1 MRYVTLNFFFAVSY
15 NAFYVRISSI
25 LLKIFKAQKYNKK
38 EHHTSCSLFSFR
50 FPMT

>member
-15 NAFYVRISSI
+15 NVFYVRIFSI

-38 EHHTSCSLFSFR
+38 EHHPSWLL
-50 FPMT
+50 